1 MIKEFIRLKKFW
13 KNKRVFITGHTGF
26 KGSWTIIFLNILGA
40 KIAGYSSQTKNK
52 DSLYKKA
59 KLKKFLEV
67 SSFGDIKDYKKL
79 KNNILKFKPDFIIHF
94 AAQSIVDNSYLNP
107 KKTFDTNINGAIN
120 ILDILKEINFVKVAI
135 ISTSYKIYDN
145 QFFNTI
151 NKTNLKFSNFEP
163 YSISKICVDLICKSY
178 NKSFFQKNSIS
189 LNTVRTSNLVG
200 GGDYSDRLIPK
211 YINYLSANK
220 KIKITDN
227 GVRSWMHVIEA
238 IYGYLLLLE
247 KQYRKNIF
255 FIDNSWNFVPKKNSH
270 SSVLNVI
277 KLLNNFFNKKINT
290 IANYSIIKK
299 KYNSLNINSI
309 KTKKFTSWKSL
320 LSLTDTFEL
329 VSSWH
334 KDTIKGN
341 NILEV
346 SRNQIFSYLN
356 KVNKSK

>member
-1 MIKEFIRLKKFW
+1 MIKEFTRLKNFW
-13 KNKRVFITGHTGF
+13 KNKKVFITGHTGF

-40 KIAGYSSQTKNK
+40 KIAGYSSNTKNK
-52 DSLYKKA
+52 VSLYKKA
-59 KLKKFLEV
+59 NLKKFLEI
-67 SSFGDIKDYKKL
+67 SSFGDIRDYKKL
-79 KNNILKFKPDFIIHF
+79 KNKILRFKPDFIIHF
-94 AAQSIVDNSYLNP
+94 AAQSIVDNSYSNP

-120 ILDILKEINFVKVAI
+120 ILDIIKEINFVKVVI

-145 QFFNTI
+145 QFFNI
-151 NKTNLKFSNFEP
+151 LKKITSKYNNYEP

-211 YINYLSANK
+211 YVSSLTTHK

-247 KQYRKNIF
+247 KQYKKNFF
-255 FIDNSWNFVPKKNSH
+255 FIDNSWNFIPERNNQ

-277 KLLNNFFNKKINT
+277 KLLNNLFKKKIK
-290 IANYSIIKK
+290 SINSFSKK
-299 KYNSLNINSI
+299 KNKNDLLNINSL
-309 KTKKFTSWKSL
+309 KTKKFILWKSIL
-320 LSLTDTFEL
+320 GLSDTLKL

-334 KDTIKGN
+334 KSVLKGN
-341 NILEV
+341 DIFQV
-346 SRNQIFSYLN
+346 SRNQILFYLS
-356 KVNKSK
+356 KVNNNK

>member
-1 MIKEFIRLKKFW
+1 MIKELIRLKNFW
-13 KNKRVFITGHTGF
+13 KNKKVFITGHTGF
-26 KGSWTIIFLNILGA
+26 KGSWTIIFLNMLGA
-40 KIAGYSSQTKNK
+40 KIAGYSSQTKSK

-59 KLKKFLEV
+59 KLKKFLEI
-67 SSFGDIKDYKKL
+67 SSFGDIRDYKKL
-79 KNNILKFKPDFIIHF
+79 KNNILRFKPDFIIHF
-94 AAQSIVDNSYLNP
+94 AAQSIVDNSYSNP
-107 KKTFDTNINGAIN
+107 KKTFDININGAIN

-151 NKTNLKFSNFEP
+151 NKTNSKFSNFEP

-189 LNTVRTSNLVG
+189 LNTVRTANLVG

-247 KQYRKNIF
+247 KQYKKNTF
-255 FIDNSWNFVPKKNSH
+255 FIDNSWNFVPDKNSH
-270 SSVLNVI
+270 LSVLNVI
-277 KLLNNFFNKKINT
+277 KLLNNFFNKKIKI
-290 IANYSIIKK
+290 IANFSITKK
-299 KYNSLNINSI
+299 NYNSLNIDSMKI
-309 KTKKFTSWKSL
+309 KKFTSWKSL
-320 LSLTDTFEL
+320 LSLFDTFEL

-334 KDTIKGN
+334 KDVIKGD
-341 NILEV
+341 NIHQV
-346 SRNQIFSYLN
+346 SRNQILLYLN
-356 KVNKSK
+356 KVNKTK

>member
-1 MIKEFIRLKKFW
+1 MIKEFIRLKHFW
-13 KNKRVFITGHTGF
+13 KNKKVFITGHTGF

-52 DSLYKKA
+52 TSLYKKA
-59 KLKKFLEV
+59 NLKRFLEMCN
-67 SSFGDIKDYKKL
+67 SGDIKDYKKL
-79 KNNILKFKPDFIIHF
+79 KNNILRFKPDFIIHF
-94 AAQSIVDNSYLNP
+94 AAQSIVNKSYSNP

-145 QFFNTI
+145 QFFYTVNKANT
-151 NKTNLKFSNFEP
+151 KFNNFEP

-200 GGDYSDRLIPK
+200 GGDYSNRLIPK
-211 YINYLSANK
+211 YINFLTTNK

-247 KQYRKNIF
+247 KQYKNNVF
-255 FIDNSWNFVPKKNSH
+255 FIDNSWNFVPEKNSH

-277 KLLNNFFNKKINT
+277 KLLNNFFNKKIKK
-290 IANYSIIKK
+290 IISFSSKNKK
-299 KYNSLNINSI
+299 IDLSNINSL

-320 LSLTDTFEL
+320 LGLSDTLKL
-329 VSSWH
+329 VYSWH
-334 KDTIKGN
+334 KNVIIGN
-341 NILEV
+341 DILQV
-346 SRNQIFSYLN
+346 SRNQILFYLN
-356 KVNKSK
+356 KVDNNK

>member
-13 KNKRVFITGHTGF
+13 KNKKVFITGHTGF

-40 KIAGYSSQTKNK
+40 KIAGYSSKTKNK
-52 DSLYKKA
+52 NSLYRKA
-59 KLKKFLEV
+59 KLKNFLEV
-67 SSFGDIKDYKKL
+67 SSFGDIRDYKKL
-79 KNNILKFKPDFIIHF
+79 KNNILRFKPDFIIHF

-120 ILDILKEINFVKVAI
+120 ILDILKELNFVKVAI

-151 NKTNLKFSNFEP
+151 NKTNSKFNNFEP

-200 GGDYSDRLIPK
+200 GGDYSNRLIPK
-211 YINYLSANK
+211 YINYLATNK

-247 KQYRKNIF
+247 KQYKKNIF
-255 FIDNSWNFVPKKNSH
+255 FIDNSWNFVPEKNSH
-270 SSVLNVI
+270 SSVLNII
-277 KLLNNFFNKKINT
+277 KLLNNLFNKKIK
-290 IANYSIIKK
+290 SIINFSITKK
-299 KYNSLNINSI
+299 KYNLSNINALKI
-309 KTKKFTSWKSL
+309 KKFTSWKSL
-320 LSLTDTFEL
+320 LSLSGTLEL

-334 KDTIKGN
+334 KDVIKGN
-341 NILEV
+341 DILQV
-346 SRNQIFSYLN
+346 SRNQILFYLN
-356 KVNKSK
+356 KVNNSK

>member
-13 KNKRVFITGHTGF
+13 KNKRIFITGHTGF

-52 DSLYKKA
+52 DSLYKIA

-67 SSFGDIKDYKKL
+67 SSFGDIRNHKKL
-79 KNNILKFKPDFIIHF
+79 KKDILRFKPDFIIHF
-94 AAQSIVDNSYLNP
+94 AAQSIVDNSYSNP

-120 ILDILKEINFVKVAI
+120 ILEILKEINFVKVAI

-145 QFFNTI
+145 QFFNTV
-151 NKTNLKFSNFEP
+151 NKTNSKFNNFEP

-211 YINYLSANK
+211 YINFLATNK

-247 KQYRKNIF
+247 KQYKNNIF
-255 FIDNSWNFVPKKNSH
+255 FIDNSWNFVPEKNSH

-277 KLLNNFFNKKINT
+277 KLLNNLFNKKIRSNVNFSKT
-290 IANYSIIKK
+290 KK
-299 KYNSLNINSI
+299 KNDLLNVNSL

-320 LSLTDTFEL
+320 LGLSDTLKL
-329 VSSWH
+329 VCSWH
-334 KDTIKGN
+334 NDVVKGN
-341 NILEV
+341 DILQV
-346 SRNQIFSYLN
+346 SRNQILFYLN
-356 KVNKSK
+356 KVNKNK